1 MERWNSKLSK
11 RITFY
16 EFTSVNVL
24 VRLCLR
30 PIAFLRKGGI
40 TLSKNQNR
48 TRNIQLITRVT
59 KEEHD
64 FIKDKMQQLGTN
76 NFNAYS
82 RKMLIDGKAINV
94 NLTEFHTLANE
105 VNKIGVNIN
114 QIVKLANETHSIS
127 EDKIDLLQKEV
138 HEVWQLLKS
147 SLSTLRLISR

>member
-1 MERWNSKLSK
+1 MVKQK
-11 RITFY
+11 
-16 EFTSVNVL
+16 
-24 VRLCLR
+24 
-30 PIAFLRKGGI
+30 
-40 TLSKNQNR
+40 R

-64 FIKDKMQQLGTN
+64 FSKDKMLQLGTN

-114 QIVKLANETHSIS
+114 QIVRLANETHNLSD
-127 EDKIDLLQKEV
+127 EKIDRLQQEV